1 MHLLN
6 VIIGM
11 VSGIISG
18 FGMGGG
24 TVLIFLLTFFAGVD
38 QHVAQA
44 SNLIFF
50 IPTSLAAIF
59 VNIKNKN
66 VDLKLALIISICGTI
81 GAIIGAKYA
90 VNTDVTFLRKAFGVF
105 LAAVAL
111 HEIYEIIKGYIKQ
124 KKEA

>member
-1 MHLLN
+1 MENIL
-6 VIIGM
+6 IGL

-24 TVLIFLLTFFAGVD
+24 TVLIFLLTFLSGIE

-50 IPTSLAAIF
+50 VPTSIAAIF
-59 VNIKNKN
+59 VNLKNKN
-66 VDLKLALIISICGTI
+66 VDLKVTGVVSTFGIV
-81 GAIIGAKYA
+81 GAIVGAMIA
-90 VNTDVTFLRKAFGVF
+90 VKTDVEILRKLFGYF
-105 LAAVAL
+105 LATIAL
-111 HEIYEIIKGYIKQ
+111 HEIYTLIKEYIKR